1 MEIVGWLLSAVAI
14 IVICV
19 STVKLIS
26 GWIIYVPPN
35 HVVVVS
41 NSNNQMLVKRHGYHL
56 VKWPTEHV
64 VYNNWWYHGIDE
76 RGNRSTIRYQSSF
89 MPTQII
95 SIDTPAYQVKD
106 RSGITVYV
114 DVVFRFS
121 IVDFVAAATRN
132 QNLFG
137 FLAECIESA
146 TAHVINVR
154 EYQDVIG
161 NNAHIAKL
169 MRIDLVEQLQES
181 GCAISTLVVQSISP
195 NKELSETTERQR
207 VDEQRALIEQNKLT
221 QARLLDEQRIEH
233 EERLATAR
241 HENAVKEMQ
250 RAQWITKTRA
260 DNEREIA
267 YLEKE
272 REHYLA
278 KQALEISKI
287 VEEELRYKQETT
299 VRKQQLSEQAKLD
312 YISGL
317 IEKGFTT
324 DQIIQLL
331 TGVEMAK
338 HAAVGLSNN
347 SKMIMSPEHY
357 RQMLSAPWLPL
368 PASSSSLP

>member
-1 MEIVGWLLSAVAI
+1 MEIVGWILSAIAI
-14 IVICV
+14 IVICISV
-19 STVKLIS
+19 VKLVS
-26 GWIIYVPPN
+26 GWLIYVPPN

-41 NSNNQMLVKRHGYHL
+41 NSSNQMLVKTHGYHL
-56 VKWPTEHV
+56 IKWPNEHA
-64 VYNNWWYHGIDE
+64 VYHDWSYHGIDE
-76 RGNRSTIRYQSSF
+76 RGNRATIRHQSIF
-89 MPTQII
+89 IPTQII

-106 RSGITVYV
+106 RSGISVYV

-137 FLAECIESA
+137 FLAECIECA
-146 TAHVINVR
+146 TAHVINIR
-154 EYQDVIG
+154 EYQDVVG

-169 MRIDLVEQLQES
+169 MRIDLTEQLQAS

-207 VDEQRALIEQNKLT
+207 ADEQKALIEQNKLT

-233 EERLATAR
+233 EERLAIAR
-241 HENAVKEMQ
+241 HENAVKEIQ

-260 DNEREIA
+260 DNDREIA

-278 KQALEISKI
+278 KQSLEISKI
-287 VEEELRYKQETT
+287 VEEELRHKQETK
-299 VRKQQLSEQAKLD
+299 VHEQQLTEQAKLA

-317 IEKGFTT
+317 LEKGFTS

-331 TGVEMAK
+331 TSVELAK